1 MNELLDPL
9 FHGGN
14 TGSIP
19 VGRANKIKGLVCCLG
34 SVSNTYP
41 INAYGRA
48 MNIPIGEFSGS
59 NATNELHRTIER
71 IQAENA
77 RQSRWMLALT
87 AIAAIAALI
96 AAWPVVK
103 DWLHAVNVL

>member
-1 MNELLDPL
+1 
-9 FHGGN
+9 
-14 TGSIP
+14 
-19 VGRANKIKGLVCCLG
+19 
-34 SVSNTYP
+34 
-41 INAYGRA
+41 

-59 NATNELHRTIER
+59 NATNELRRTIER

-103 DWLHAVNVL
+103 DWLHAVNVLWRERASGEETAMSDDDGCLRDSEVALMDTLKLIF